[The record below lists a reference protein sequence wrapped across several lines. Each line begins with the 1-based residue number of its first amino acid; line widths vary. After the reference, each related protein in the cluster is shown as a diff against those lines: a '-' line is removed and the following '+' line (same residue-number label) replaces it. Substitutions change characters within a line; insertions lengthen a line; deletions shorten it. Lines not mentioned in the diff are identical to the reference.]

1 MGIDRPLSEQAD
13 NEEIICCQLWMKDAD
28 ADAIVDV
35 IKKGKV
41 KKMAL
46 ANNMLGAEACDK
58 IADALI
64 ENTSLEWFSIAGNRF
79 GDEGGRH
86 FIRVLENNVTLKS
99 LFLCTNKMS
108 EEVDDELW
116 AVNDRREKPLTE
128 NLYGLVLD
136 HASPAARERAEK
148 KKQEEKAKKN
158 PRKAG

>member
-1 MGIDRPLSEQAD
+1 MGIDRPLAEQAD
-13 NEEIICCQLWMKDAD
+13 NEEIICCQLWMKDSD
-28 ADAIVDV
+28 ADAICDV

-46 ANNMLGAEACDK
+46 ANNMLGEEACNK

-86 FIRVLENNVTLKS
+86 FVRVLENNTTLKS

-136 HASPAARERAEK
+136 HPSPAARERAEK
-148 KKQEEKAKKN
+148 KKQEAKNK
-158 PRKAG
+158 PKKAG